1 MGYLDTV
8 PSFKELIDYRRKH
21 INIYQII
28 AFVECH
34 KWEFGGIRDDLQK
47 EWYQSAY
54 FFKEDHYKRKMGEVR
69 EGVRVGGGVHL
80 NT

>member
-1 MGYLDTV
+1 MYKIYFHESVHSHLLTSLCFIITVYLEDANKMGYLDTV

-34 KWEFGGIRDDLQK
+34 K
-47 EWYQSAY
+47 
-54 FFKEDHYKRKMGEVR
+54 
-69 EGVRVGGGVHL
+69 
-80 NT
+80 